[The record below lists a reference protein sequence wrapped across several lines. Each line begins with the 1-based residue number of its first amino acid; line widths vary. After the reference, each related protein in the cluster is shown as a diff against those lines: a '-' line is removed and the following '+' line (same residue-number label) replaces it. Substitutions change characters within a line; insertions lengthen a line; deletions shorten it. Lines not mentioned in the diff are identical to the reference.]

1 MTATRRFDVSD
12 SGIEAAAWL
21 MRNGEV
27 VAFPTETVYGL
38 GADASS
44 PAGIERIYEA
54 KGRPRH
60 NPLIIHV
67 SDLEMARRM
76 AHFNPEA
83 ELAAA
88 SFWPGPLTLLLPKRE
103 DAGLATAVTAGMK
116 NVAIRFPS
124 SSVAQRLIRAVG
136 FPVAAPSANRSGKV
150 TSTRF
155 AEVARQ
161 LDGRIS
167 GIVEEDTCDHGLE
180 STILSLVG
188 SPTILRH
195 GSVTWE
201 ALEALLGP
209 IDEDS
214 APQKVSAPGQLK
226 SHYAPEAA
234 VQMNVD
240 RPAGNMV
247 WVGFGPESEGSQFT
261 LSSSGDLHEAAR
273 NLYTVMSEAD
283 ASAGPSDVIAF
294 APIPLAGLGWAIND
308 RLRRAAAPRQR

>member
-1 MTATRRFDVSD
+1 MTVTRRFDVSD
-12 SGIEAAAWL
+12 SAIEAAAHL

-38 GADASS
+38 GADASN

-76 AHFNPEA
+76 AHFSRKA
-83 ELAAA
+83 EVVAA
-88 SFWPGPLTLLLPKRE
+88 SFWPGPLTLLLPKRA
-103 DAGLATAVTAGMK
+103 DAGLASAVTAGMT

-136 FPVAAPSANRSGKV
+136 FPVAAPSANRSGKI

-161 LDGRIS
+161 LNGRIS

-188 SPTILRH
+188 SPIILRH
-195 GSVTWE
+195 GSVPQE
-201 ALEALLGP
+201 ALETLLGRM
-209 IDEDS
+209 DEDS
-214 APQKVSAPGQLK
+214 KPDKVSVPGQLK

-234 VQMNVD
+234 VQMNVNT
-240 RPAGNMV
+240 PTGGMV
-247 WVGFGPESEGSQFT
+247 WVGFGPDSQGCRLT
-261 LSSSGDLHEAAR
+261 LSSSGDLEEAAR
-273 NLYTVMSEAD
+273 NLYIVMVEAD
-283 ASAGPSDVIAF
+283 ALSKPGDVIAF
-294 APIPLAGLGWAIND
+294 APVPLVGIGRAIND
-308 RLRRAAAPRQR
+308 RLRRAAAPRCA

>member
-180 STILSLVG
+180 STILSLVD

-195 GSVTWE
+195 GSVTRE

-240 RPAGNMV
+240 RPSGNMV
-247 WVGFGPESEGSQFT
+247 WVGFGPESEGCQFT
-261 LSSSGDLHEAAR
+261 LSFSGDLHEAAR

-283 ASAGPSDVIAF
+283 ASAGPNDVIAF
-294 APIPLAGLGWAIND
+294 APIPLTGLGWAIND
-308 RLRRAAAPRQR
+308 RLRRAAAPRPA

>member
-195 GSVTWE
+195 GSVTRE

-209 IDEDS
+209 IEEDS

-234 VQMNVD
+234 VRMNVD
-240 RPAGNMV
+240 RPSGNMV
-247 WVGFGPESEGSQFT
+247 WVGFGPDCEGCQFT

-283 ASAGPSDVIAF
+283 ASAGPNDVIAF
-294 APIPLAGLGWAIND
+294 APIPLTGLGWAIND
-308 RLRRAAAPRQR
+308 RLRRAAAPRPA

>member
-1 MTATRRFDVSD
+1 MPVTRRFDVSD
-12 SGIEAAAWL
+12 SAIEAAAHL

-38 GADASS
+38 GADASN

-76 AHFNPEA
+76 AHFHPEA
-83 ELAAA
+83 EVVAA
-88 SFWPGPLTLLLPKRE
+88 SFWPGPLTLLLPKRA
-103 DAGLATAVTAGMK
+103 DAGLASAVTAGMN

-136 FPVAAPSANRSGKV
+136 FPVAAPSANRSGKI

-155 AEVARQ
+155 AEVSRQ
-161 LDGRIS
+161 LNGRIS
-167 GIVEEDTCDHGLE
+167 GLVEEDTCDHGLE

-188 SPTILRH
+188 APIILRH
-195 GSVTWE
+195 GSVPQE

-209 IDEDS
+209 MGEDS
-214 APQKVSAPGQLK
+214 MPQKVAAPGQFK
-226 SHYAPEAA
+226 SHYAPEAT
-234 VQMNVD
+234 VEMNVNN
-240 RPAGNMV
+240 PVGNMV
-247 WVGFGPESEGSQFT
+247 WIGFGPASKGCDLT
-261 LSSSGDLHEAAR
+261 LSSSGDLQEAAR
-273 NLYTVMSEAD
+273 NLYAVMSEAD
-283 ASAGPSDVIAF
+283 ALARPGDVIAF
-294 APIPLAGLGWAIND
+294 ASVPLVGLGKAIND
-308 RLRRAAAPRQR
+308 RLKRAAAPRST

>member
-1 MTATRRFDVSD
+1 MTAIRRFDVSD
-12 SGIEAAAWL
+12 SAIEAAAWL

-38 GADASS
+38 GADASN
-44 PAGIERIYEA
+44 PAGIERIYKA

-60 NPLIIHV
+60 NPLIVHV
-67 SDLEMARRM
+67 SDVEMARRM
-76 AHFNPEA
+76 AHFNPKA

-103 DAGLATAVTAGMK
+103 DSGLATAVTAGMK

-124 SSVAQRLIRAVG
+124 SSIAQRLIRAVG

-161 LDGRIS
+161 LEGRIS

-195 GSVTWE
+195 GSVTRE

-234 VQMNVD
+234 VRMNVD
-240 RPAGNMV
+240 RPSGNMV
-247 WVGFGPESEGSQFT
+247 WVGFGPESEGCQFT

-273 NLYTVMSEAD
+273 NLYAVMSEAD
-283 ASAGPSDVIAF
+283 AWAGPSDVIAF
-294 APIPLAGLGWAIND
+294 APIPLTGLGWAIND
-308 RLRRAAAPRQR
+308 RLRRAAAPRPA

>member
-1 MTATRRFDVSD
+1 MATTRHFDVSD
-12 SGIEAAAWL
+12 SAIEAAARL

-67 SDLEMARRM
+67 SDVEMARRM

-155 AEVARQ
+155 VEVVRQ

-167 GIVEEDTCDHGLE
+167 GIVEEDICDHGLE

-188 SPTILRH
+188 SPIILRH
-195 GSVTWE
+195 GSVPRE

-209 IDEDS
+209 IDEDTG
-214 APQKVSAPGQLK
+214 PQKVSAPGQLK

-240 RPAGNMV
+240 RPGANMV
-247 WVGFGPESEGSQFT
+247 WVGFGPECEGCQLT
-261 LSSSGDLHEAAR
+261 LSSSGDLQEAAR
-273 NLYTVMSEAD
+273 NLYTAMSEAD
-283 ASAGPSDVIAF
+283 ALAGASDVIAF
-294 APIPLAGLGWAIND
+294 APVPLIGLGRAIND
-308 RLRRAAAPRQR
+308 RLRRAAAPRCA